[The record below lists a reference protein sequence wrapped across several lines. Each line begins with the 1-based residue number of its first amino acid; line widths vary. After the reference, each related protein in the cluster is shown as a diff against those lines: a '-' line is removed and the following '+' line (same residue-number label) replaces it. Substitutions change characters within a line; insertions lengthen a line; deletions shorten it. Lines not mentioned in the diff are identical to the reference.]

1 MYEEEIDLRP
11 YIQAVIEKWYWIVG
25 TAVIAGIV
33 AFVVSSLVPPTYEAE
48 TAVAIIRSRTDVTF
62 DSRIVTEDEA
72 FARDQNARRSALVA
86 LVQSTDVIEAV
97 LADVGDQLAPDQRGV
112 AALRRMVNTSSS
124 GDLIQI
130 RVSHGDPQTA
140 AMLANSWGQQYER
153 HINQLYGGNR
163 GEGLA
168 ALSAQVQEARSRYDV
183 AQADL
188 EQFTQS
194 NRLAALTL
202 EIASLEAVL
211 ADYYDLLAS
220 FQANPV
226 QLSHGVLAQ
235 HYADLQRI
243 ESWLLVAQSL
253 RQQVA
258 AAGNS
263 SGASVANQ
271 VSFTA
276 LQSQVYGSGFGGP
289 ALGEHGANSGSVVDL
304 QIVLSEETA
313 VTPADVDNLIVTLE
327 QRRLDTLAQIEVV
340 ENNLPGGESVDVLVG
355 EGEERPFLAAT
366 TTLSQQIATLQA
378 ELIAQESERD
388 ELVEAQRLTWATYQS
403 LTRRQAETEIVAQT
417 MGSEVRVASRSA
429 VPERPVG
436 PGRLLVTII
445 AVFTAALLSM
455 LVSITLHWWYALP
468 QLDIEQT
475 KS

>member
-11 YIQAVIEKWYWIVG
+11 YILALIEKWYWIIG
-25 TAVIAGIV
+25 TAVVAGIV
-33 AFVVSSLVPPTYEAE
+33 AFLVSSTVPPVYEAE
-48 TAVAIIRSRTDVTF
+48 TAVAVVRSRTDVTF

-86 LVQSTDVIEAV
+86 LVTSTDIVEAV
-97 LADVGDQLAPDQRGV
+97 LADLGEQLEPNQRRV
-112 AALRRMVNTSSS
+112 AALRQMVNTNSS

-130 RVSHGDPQTA
+130 QVRHGDPQVA
-140 AMLANSWGQQYER
+140 AALANSWGQQYER

-183 AQADL
+183 AQSDL

-220 FQANPV
+220 VQANPV

-243 ESWLLVAQSL
+243 ESWLLAAQSL

-258 AAGNS
+258 AGNS
-263 SGASVANQ
+263 SGAGVANQ

-276 LQSQVYGSGFGGP
+276 LHSQIYS
-289 ALGEHGANSGSVVDL
+289 SMSISVTVPVEI
-304 QIVLSEETA
+304 QVVLPEETA
-313 VTPADVDNLIVTLE
+313 VTPADVDDLISALA
-327 QRRLDTLAQIEVV
+327 QRRQDTLAAIEVLQADLV
-340 ENNLPGGESVDVLVG
+340 PTELPVAGDG
-355 EGEERPFLAAT
+355 ERPLKTAVAA
-366 TTLSQQIATLQA
+366 LSQQIATLQT
-378 ELIAQESERD
+378 ELIAQEAERD
-388 ELVEAQRLTWATYQS
+388 ELVDAQRLAWDTYQS

-429 VPERPVG
+429 VPERPAGTNWLIVTTLAFLFV
-436 PGRLLVTII
+436 LLLT
-445 AVFTAALLSM
+445 M
-455 LVSITLHWWYALP
+455 LILFLHVWWTGSVVEANAG
-468 QLDIEQT
+468 
-475 KS
+475 